1 MKDQPATD
9 SYDII
14 RRPIITEKATLAS
27 ENNTVAFEVSIKST
41 KKQIKGAIEN
51 LFNVKVESVNTLIV
65 KGKVK
70 IEIAVAKGKKLYD
83 KRQVK
88 KKRDWN
94 RERARLLSRNNK

>member
-1 MKDQPATD
+1 MKEKYATD

-27 ENNTVAFEVSIKST
+27 ENNTIAFEVSIKST

-70 IEIAVAKGKKLYD
+70 RYMILVPVSIDILTMEGIS
-83 KRQVK
+83 
-88 KKRDWN
+88 
-94 RERARLLSRNNK
+94 LSSEAIFIKF

>member
-1 MKDQPATD
+1 M
-9 SYDII
+9 
-14 RRPIITEKATLAS
+14 LH
-27 ENNTVAFEVSIKST
+27 
-41 KKQIKGAIEN
+41 KKEINKLIGR
-51 LFNVKVESVNTLIV
+51 VNQEGLTLIPTKLYFS

-70 IEIAVAKGKKLYD
+70 IELAIAKGKKLYD